1 MSNAV
6 NRAVWLNV
14 VVLTVGVCGLALYV
28 VVGAQGQAAPR
39 YQYDPGW
46 PKPMPN
52 KWKMGGVTGLAVA
65 PNDDTVWVYDRPND
79 LTNLELESEL
89 GVSDCCARPP
99 SMIHIDRGGTVIGS
113 FDAPQGHGMDID
125 SKGFAYLGQNTVRKY
140 DTKTGTLVGEVPHT
154 PELENGGRFG
164 PSEIPKRTPGVGGQ
178 GPVAGF
184 LPPPPGAARGRGG
197 NAPEAAAQAVMARAA
212 FRKKYPPTTPMIVG
226 GIEEIRLDES
236 ANEVYVADNYLGGR
250 VMVFDMNTFA
260 FKRGWG
266 AYGHTLSEISI
277 NDADR
282 EFVDAKPPK
291 EFRGHLTLNVSNDG
305 LVYAADR
312 AADRIHVT
320 DKQGKFV
327 KEFVIAPPG
336 TRRGEGNDRGTSGGV
351 AFSPDKAQKY
361 LYISDIKNNTIWF
374 LNRDD
379 GKIAG
384 RLGGM
389 GEGGGQFFGL
399 HMIATDSRGYIY
411 TGEVF
416 AGQRVQRF
424 VPADSPRGKLLDQL
438 SRLQ

>member
-1 MSNAV
+1 MKNTV
-6 NRAVWLNV
+6 DRVVWLNV
-14 VVLTVGVCGLALYV
+14 LVLTVGVCALALYV
-28 VVGAQGQAAPR
+28 AVGAQGQAAPR

-46 PKPMPN
+46 PKPMPG
-52 KWKMGGVTGLAVA
+52 KWKIGGVTGLAVA

-79 LTNLELESEL
+79 LTNLELESEA
-89 GVSDCCARPP
+89 GVSDCCSRPP
-99 SMIHIDRGGTVIGS
+99 SMIHIDKDGTVIGS

-140 DTKTGTLVGEVPHT
+140 DTKTGKLVGAIAHT
-154 PELENGGRFG
+154 PELENGGKFG
-164 PSEIPKRTPGVGGQ
+164 PQEIPARTPGVGGA

-184 LPPPPGAARGRGG
+184 LPQPPGAGRGRGG
-197 NAPEAAAQAVMARAA
+197 NPENAAAQAAARAA
-212 FRKKYPPTTPMIVG
+212 FRMKYPPTTPMIVG
-226 GIEEIRLDES
+226 GIEEIRLDEP
-236 ANEVYVADNYLGGR
+236 AGEVYVADNYLGGR

-266 AYGHTLSEISI
+266 GYGHKLSEIST

-282 EFVDAKPPK
+282 EFAGGKPPK

-327 KEFVIAPPG
+327 KEFVILPPG

-361 LYISDIKNNTIWF
+361 LFISDIKNNTIWF

-379 GKIAG
+379 GKVVG
-384 RLGGM
+384 RLGSM
-389 GEGGGQFFGL
+389 GESGGQFFGL

-424 VPADSPRGKLLDQL
+424 VPADSPRGKLLEQL

>member
-1 MSNAV
+1 MRKIVAV
-6 NRAVWLNV
+6 AASLSFG
-14 VVLTVGVCGLALYV
+14 LGVSIV
-28 VVGAQGQAAPR
+28 AQTPAAPSYR
-39 YQYDPGW
+39 YDAGW
-46 PKPMPN
+46 PKQMPN
-52 KWKMGGVTGLAVA
+52 KWKIGGVTGLAVA

-79 LTNLELESEL
+79 LTNLEVEAET
-89 GVSDCCARPP
+89 GTSDCCVRPP
-99 SMIHIDRGGTVIGS
+99 SMIHIDKDGTVIGS

-140 DTKTGTLVGEVPHT
+140 DTKTGKLVGEIAHA
-154 PELENGGRFG
+154 PELENGGKFG
-164 PSEIPKRTPGVGGQ
+164 PSEMPKRTPGVGGQ

-184 LPPPPGAARGRGG
+184 LPPPPGAEGRGRGG
-197 NAPEAAAQAVMARAA
+197 RGANAGDPAAQAAARAA

-226 GIEEIRLDES
+226 GIEEIRLDEPN
-236 ANEVYVADNYLGGR
+236 NEVYVADNYLGGR

-266 AYGHTLSEISI
+266 AYGHKLSEIST
-277 NDADR
+277 NEADR
-282 EFVDAKPPK
+282 EFVGGKPPK

-312 AADRIHVT
+312 AAERIDVT
-320 DKQGKFV
+320 KRDGTFV
-327 KEFVIAPPG
+327 KEFILAVPG
-336 TRRGEGNDRGTSGGV
+336 SKRNNSDRGAAGGV

-361 LYISDIKNNTIWF
+361 LYICDIKNNTIWF
-374 LNRDD
+374 LNRED

-384 RLGGM
+384 RLGSM
-389 GEGGGQFFGL
+389 GESGGQFFGL

-424 VPADSPRGKLLDQL
+424 VPADSARGKLIDQL

>member
-1 MSNAV
+1 MKKHVFALAIAV
-6 NRAVWLNV
+6 GAM
-14 VVLTVGVCGLALYV
+14 ALYV
-28 VVGAQGQAAPR
+28 GLGAQGQGAPR
-39 YQYDPGW
+39 YVYDPGW

-52 KWKMGGVTGLAVA
+52 KWKIGGVTGLAVA
-65 PNDDTVWVYDRPND
+65 PNDDTVWIYDRPND
-79 LTNLELESEL
+79 LTNLELEAET
-89 GVSDCCARPP
+89 GTSDCCIRPP
-99 SMIHIDRGGTVIGS
+99 SMIHIDKDGGVIGS

-140 DTKTGTLVGEVPHT
+140 DTKTGKLVGEIPHT
-154 PELENGGRFG
+154 PDLENGGTFG
-164 PSEIPKRTPGVGGQ
+164 PAENPKHTPGVGGQ

-184 LPPPPGAARGRGG
+184 LPSPAGAARGGRGGRGG
-197 NAPEAAAQAVMARAA
+197 NAADPAAQAAARAA

-226 GIEEIRLDES
+226 GIEEIRLDEPS
-236 ANEVYVADNYLGGR
+236 GEVYVADNYLGGR
-250 VMVFDMNTFA
+250 VMVFDMNSFA

-266 AYGHTLSEISI
+266 AYGHKLSEIST
-277 NDADR
+277 NEADR
-282 EFVDAKPPK
+282 EFAAGKPPK

-320 DKQGKFV
+320 KRDGTFV

-336 TRRGEGNDRGTSGGV
+336 TKRGEGNDRGASGGV
-351 AFSPDKAQKY
+351 AFSPDKAQRY

-379 GKIAG
+379 GKVVG
-384 RLGGM
+384 RLGSM
-389 GEGGGQFFGL
+389 GESGGQFFGL

-424 VPADSPRGKLLDQL
+424 VPADSPRGKLLAQL
-438 SRLQ
+438 AGVQ

>member
-1 MSNAV
+1 MTSNSSHTGWV
-6 NRAVWLNV
+6 KP
-14 VVLTVGVCGLALYV
+14 LTIVGLCAMALYV
-28 VVGAQGQAAPR
+28 ALDAQGQAAPR
-39 YQYDPGW
+39 YVYDPGW

-52 KWKMGGVTGLAVA
+52 KWKIGGVTGLAVA
-65 PNDDTVWVYDRPND
+65 PNDDTVWLYDRPND
-79 LTNLELESEL
+79 LTNLEVEAET
-89 GVSDCCARPP
+89 GTSDCCVRPP
-99 SMIHIDRGGTVIGS
+99 SMIHVDKDGTVIGS
-113 FDAPQGHGMDID
+113 FDAPQGHGMDVD

-140 DTKTGTLVGEVPHT
+140 ETKTGKLVGEIAHT
-154 PELENGGRFG
+154 PELENGGKFG
-164 PSEIPKRTPGVGGQ
+164 PAETPKRTPGVGSA

-197 NAPEAAAQAVMARAA
+197 NPPDPAARAA

-226 GIEEIRLDES
+226 GIEEIRLDEP
-236 ANEVYVADNYLGGR
+236 AGEVYVADNYLGGR

-266 AYGHTLSEISI
+266 SYGHKLSEISTDEA
-277 NDADR
+277 NR
-282 EFVDAKPPK
+282 EFAGGKPPK

-320 DKQGKFV
+320 KKDGTFV
-327 KEFVIAPPG
+327 KEFVISPPG
-336 TRRGEGNDRGTSGGV
+336 TKRGEGNDRGTSGGV

-374 LNRDD
+374 LTRDD
-379 GKIAG
+379 GKVVG
-384 RLGGM
+384 RLGSM
-389 GEGGGQFFGL
+389 GESGGQFFGL
-399 HMIATDSRGYIY
+399 HMIATDSKGYIY

-424 VPADSPRGKLLDQL
+424 VPADSARGKLLGQL
-438 SRLQ
+438 SQVQ